1 MKYLKTFFSEVWHNR
16 KKIFKSYLRFL
27 FAIMV
32 IQLIVLAIML
42 IVVLKMDV
50 NTNDRIFSTLDE
62 IKKADAYAVD
72 ELPIPSSLRSEE
84 IEESYCKRISYEGKK
99 YLVYAFVFSDAQTS
113 KDYYEDVV
121 HRVSDRDESYF
132 MSSKKPGGTT
142 YIAYSGTRCYCVK
155 GKGYRAT
162 AEFVNWLNEDFAFAV
177 H

>member
-1 MKYLKTFFSEVWHNR
+1 MFQPECT
-16 KKIFKSYLRFL
+16 
-27 FAIMV
+27 
-32 IQLIVLAIML
+32 
-42 IVVLKMDV
+42 
-50 NTNDRIFSTLDE
+50 
-62 IKKADAYAVD
+62 DAYAVD
-72 ELPIPSSLRSEE
+72 ELPIPSSLHSEE
-84 IEESYCKRISYEGKK
+84 IEESYCKRISYDGKK

-113 KDYYEDVV
+113 KDYYEDVE

-142 YIAYSGTRCYCVK
+142 YIAHSGTRCYCVK